1 MPEIKILKI
10 EMNFLSQSLFKPVDN
25 SFLVIFRVCFGF
37 LITAEAWGAILT
49 GWVRRAFI
57 EPQYTFPFIDFQWL
71 QPLPGDG
78 MYYYFFIMGC
88 FGVAVMLGYKYR
100 IAIVG
105 YTFLWTAVYL
115 MQKTN
120 YNNHYYLLVLLCI
133 VMSIMPAHKNFSLDA
148 KMNPAITRNFCP
160 NWCRI
165 IFILQI
171 GIVYTYA
178 GIAKLNPDWLS
189 TDAVAVILQ
198 SKKNLWLVGDI
209 LQEKWMHW
217 FVAIGGAAFDL
228 FITPLLLW
236 KKTRKWAF
244 IASIFFHLFNSAVF
258 QVGIFPFMGIAI
270 CTFFFPPEKIK
281 NTFFKHRKSTEPLN
295 SYTIKQGFVALMVV
309 WFAIQIVLPSRHWL
323 FNSNVHWTEEG
334 HRLSWRMMLRSKSG
348 YVNFKVVDGKT
359 GQKEAVIAGN
369 YLTAKQKRAVA
380 TKPDMCWQFVQIL
393 KKEYAKQGK
402 SDIEIYATG
411 KVGVNG
417 RERMPLYD
425 EKVDL
430 AKVEWHRFRKSD
442 WLLPYKKE
450 VDTGPGDIY

>member
-1 MPEIKILKI
+1 MLKTKP
-10 EMNFLSQSLFKPVDN
+10 EMNSISQNLFKPVDN
-25 SFLVIFRVCFGF
+25 SFLVVFRVCFGF

-49 GWVRRAFI
+49 GWVRKAFI

-71 QPLPGDG
+71 QPLPGNG
-78 MYYYFFIMGC
+78 MLYYFFIMGC
-88 FGVAVMLGYKYR
+88 FGVAVMLGYRYR

-105 YTFLWTAVYL
+105 YTILWTAVYL

-133 VMSIMPAHKNFSLDA
+133 IMSIVPAHLNFSLDA
-148 KMNPAITRNFCP
+148 KRNPELKSNYCP

-171 GIVYTYA
+171 GIVYTYG
-178 GIAKLNPDWLS
+178 GIAKLNADWLS
-189 TDAVAVILQ
+189 TVAIETILL
-198 SKKNLWLVGDI
+198 SKKNLWLVGDL
-209 LQEKWMHW
+209 LQQKWMHW
-217 FVAIGGAAFDL
+217 FIAIGGAFFDL

-258 QVGIFPFMGIAI
+258 QVGIFPFMGIAMCI
-270 CTFFFPPEKIK
+270 FFFPPEKIK
-281 NTFFKHRKSTEPLN
+281 NVFFKKRDSSKPLEN
-295 SYTIKQGFVALMVV
+295 YPTHNGFIAVLIV
-309 WFAIQIVLPSRHWL
+309 WFAIQIVLPSRHWF

-348 YVNFKVVDGKT
+348 YASFRIVDSTTGKS
-359 GQKEAVIAGN
+359 ELVIQGD
-369 YLTAKQKRAVA
+369 YLTGKQKRAVA

-393 KKEYAKQGK
+393 KEEYAKKGK
-402 SDIEIYATG
+402 KNIEIYASGEVGING
-411 KVGVNG
+411 K
-417 RERMPLYD
+417 ERHPFYD

-430 AKVEWHRFRKSD
+430 AKVEWYRFKRSD
-442 WLLPYKKE
+442 WLLSYE
-450 VDTGPGDIY
+450 EENTNPGTSH